1 MRTQVVWTLTA
12 LAAVVTL
19 NDQAIASTFNVGT
32 ATGLSTPSFRDAAN
46 STYLGWDVFGAP
58 GDTVINDTTPDVGS
72 AAGSFVTT
80 NGEDHQSGSLNYY
93 SGSGTVA
100 ETVSFATSG
109 VSGSGFTTVIAQART
124 LFGGWG
130 ATLSFGPIDGVLPSL
145 VVQAPNANGIGQ
157 LFVKYEIPGTADI
170 ESFTISQAPGGD
182 PTSFGLFVIDTVWS
196 ADGFAADTAVAVP
209 EPTAAVLL
217 AMLAAGVSARR
228 RADPSTE
235 LGGAR

>member
-1 MRTQVVWTLTA
+1 MRHQLGLVLSVVASVATSAT
-12 LAAVVTL
+12 
-19 NDQAIASTFNVGT
+19 ASTFNVG
-32 ATGLSTPSFRDAAN
+32 AAAGLFTPSFRGAAN
-46 STYLGWDVFGAP
+46 ATHLGWDLFGSP
-58 GDTVINDTTPDVGS
+58 GDAVINDTTPDLGT

-100 ETVSFATSG
+100 ETISFATAG
-109 VSGSGFTTVIAQART
+109 VNGSGFTTVIVQAQT

-130 ATLSFGPIDGVLPSL
+130 ATLDFGPIDGVPPSV
-145 VVQAPNANGIGQ
+145 VVQAPNASGIGQ

-170 ESFTISQAPGGD
+170 ESFTISQASGVD
-182 PTSFGLFVIDTVWS
+182 PTSFGLFIVDTVWS

-217 AMLAAGVSARR
+217 AMLAAGVSVARR
-228 RADPSTE
+228 A
-235 LGGAR
+235 